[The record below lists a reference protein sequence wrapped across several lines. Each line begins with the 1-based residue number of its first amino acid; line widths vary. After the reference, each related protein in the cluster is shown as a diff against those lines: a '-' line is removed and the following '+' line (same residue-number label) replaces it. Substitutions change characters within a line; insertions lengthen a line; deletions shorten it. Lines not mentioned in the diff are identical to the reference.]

1 MRVNTLQSWTNKLVS
16 LPRKWQGL
24 KKNVMQTKLRGA
36 FLVIVHN
43 GGKCGSHTRLW
54 QRNYYQTKLGFCDSP
69 EHKKKLFHNQG
80 VGWGRAE
87 KKIDQ
92 KNCSTFCGV
101 LYSSVG
107 FEHLMEVH

>member
-1 MRVNTLQSWTNKLVS
+1 MA
-16 LPRKWQGL
+16 GL
-24 KKNVMQTKLRGA
+24 EENVMQTKLRGA